1 MKNKLS
7 EDIYSSDSSSMTT
20 PATSNSKNNTTI
32 NIKKKDLSDPSVQK
46 NLSQMKGTQ
55 VNVIDEESTEEA
67 PKKTPQEKLEYL
79 SEIKDKETGEISK
92 PFTIDGRNYQMV
104 RAINP
109 KKEKVLGVYSHDES
123 SDDNHVIYSV
133 DYFEN
138 NIVKGSL
145 PAEKPSNNAPTPVTQ
160 DAGPMEE
167 KKSEEANFAGFK
179 HFIVNKKLGKTR
191 KIKNIAD
198 LAKAQMSEDEEYM
211 GMYQFKKYIDEVL
224 FGARK
229 KMMQEDDVPTDTTII
244 ASAQKLMTMIGQKI
258 SPQVIKDIQKNTIAQ
273 REVILA
279 FAKMIGVPANELNKI
294 VNGLRNMQTKSTSV
308 TSNDASST
316 VATTTST
323 STLAENKVI
332 VTIKV
337 KDLK

>member
-1 MKNKLS
+1 MKNKLN

-20 PATSNSKNNTTI
+20 TSPAKTDGTTI

-46 NLSQMKGTQ
+46 NLSSMKGTQ
-55 VNVIDEESTEEA
+55 VNVIDEESTET
-67 PKKTPQEKLEYL
+67 KKEVPEKLEYL
-79 SEIKDKETGEISK
+79 SEVKDKESGEISK
-92 PFTIDGRNYQMV
+92 PFTIDGKNYQMV

-133 DYFEN
+133 EYFEN
-138 NIVKGSL
+138 NIVNGSL
-145 PAEKPSNNAPTPVTQ
+145 PAEKPSNDTPTPVTQ
-160 DAGPMEE
+160 NAAPMEE
-167 KKSEEANFAGFK
+167 NKPEAANFAGFK

-198 LAKAQMSEDEEYM
+198 LAKANMSEDEEYM
-211 GMYQFKKYIDEVL
+211 GVHQFKKYIDEML

-229 KMMQEDDVPTDTTII
+229 KMMQEDDTPTPPNIL
-244 ASAQKLMTMIGQKI
+244 ASAQKLIDQITQKI
-258 SPQVIKDIQKNTIAQ
+258 SPDVIKNIQQNTIAQ

-294 VNGLRNMQTKSTSV
+294 VNGLRNMQTNSQNVTTSDSSATVST
-308 TSNDASST
+308 ASST
-316 VATTTST
+316 N
-323 STLAENKVI
+323 LAENKVI
-332 VTIKV
+332 TTIKV
-337 KDLK
+337 KDLR